1 MLPELSQPPDHLLV
15 TPASP
20 NDLHLYL
27 IFRVEPDRGPQE
39 SARVALATLGA
50 HVARELESR
59 GLEMA
64 GPKRMEI
71 RYVCRQEDTQWMACL
86 PDEASYGAANIRV
99 KTRPLTLAGQSAV
112 RGADLPLG
120 PQLRFRQLALLAPE
134 VP

>member
-1 MLPELSQPPDHLLV
+1 MLSELSQPPDHLLV

-20 NDLHLYL
+20 NDLLLYL

-50 HVARELESR
+50 HVALALESR

-64 GPKRMEI
+64 GPQRMEI
-71 RYVCRQEDTQWMACL
+71 RYVCMQEDNQWMACL

-99 KTRPLTLAGQSAV
+99 KTMPLTHAAQPAV
-112 RGADLPLG
+112 EMADLPLG
-120 PQLRFRQLALLAPE
+120 YRLRQLGLATSE
-134 VP
+134 RS